1 MQFHLANPLSPLLSV
16 HSEESEL
23 WPLFAEHFSVEEQQ
37 YLVGVI
43 IGRTGAQVLQ
53 TLLPWI
59 SGERGGGRG
68 EDSLPFV
75 PAWFPFLSATQSS
88 FSSYPLFACDV
99 LRVLL

>member
-1 MQFHLANPLSPLLSV
+1 MQDCLSPSYPA

-59 SGERGGGRG
+59 SGERRRGRTG
-68 EDSLPFV
+68 KKRGSLPQI
-75 PAWFPFLSATQSS
+75 PPST
-88 FSSYPLFACDV
+88 YPLFACDV

>member
-59 SGERGGGRG
+59 SGERRRRGVEREGTGRMIG
-68 EDSLPFV
+68 IPPSK
-75 PAWFPFLSATQSS
+75 LSFTYT
-88 FSSYPLFACDV
+88 FFACNV